1 MLVQATNET
10 LGERTGGTSLRDEAA
25 IVQTWVRLANAWGR
39 GDASAIS
46 ALLDR
51 DCDHRVLS
59 GGGRLRRGRDEFD
72 RIFRRAF
79 SERRPNDGRTL
90 KFSVSSVRFIS
101 SDVAVLDGTLLF
113 AHGARREGR
122 DGRGLPCGS
131 EPFTAIMKRHP
142 SGWLIAACRVGTL
155 VPM

>member
-1 MLVQATNET
+1 MLAEATGGAI
-10 LGERTGGTSLRDEAA
+10 GERTAGTTLRDEAA
-25 IVQTWVRLANAWGR
+25 IIQTWVRLANAWGR

-51 DCDHRVLS
+51 DCDHRILTAN
-59 GGGRLRRGRDEFD
+59 GRLRRGRDEFD

-79 SERRPNDGRTL
+79 AERTPNDGRAL
-90 KFSVSSVRFIS
+90 KFSVSSVRLIGA
-101 SDVAVLDGTLLF
+101 DVALLDGTLLF
-113 AHGARREGR
+113 THAGRR

-131 EPFTAIMKRHP
+131 EPFTAIMKRHTN
-142 SGWLIAACRVGTL
+142 GWLIAACRVGTL